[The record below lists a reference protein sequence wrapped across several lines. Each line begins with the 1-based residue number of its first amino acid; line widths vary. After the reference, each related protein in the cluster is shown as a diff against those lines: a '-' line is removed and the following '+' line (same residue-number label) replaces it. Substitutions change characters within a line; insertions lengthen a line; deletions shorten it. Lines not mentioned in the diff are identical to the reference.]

1 MPNKDWCYTGVSI
14 EIIKRLQQRLKFEYE
29 FVESPDGKFG
39 SEINGVWNGL
49 INQVYLKVLILLVTF
64 QSHIHTGVK
73 PVIKFIV
80 DNVNE

>member
-49 INQVYLKVLILLVTF
+49 INQVYQKVLTSS
-64 QSHIHTGVK
+64 SHFNPNI
-73 PVIKFIV
+73 FIM
-80 DNVNE
+80 E